1 MSKINGIF
9 AASMSV
15 LNQDLSLNIL
25 KTISHS
31 EKLIDDGCHGVAILE
46 VPVKLN

>member
-15 LNQDLSLNIL
+15 LNQDLTLNVA
-25 KTISHS
+25 KTVEHA
-31 EKLIDDGCHGVAILE
+31 EKLIEKAGGKIT
-46 VPVKLN
+46 KI